1 MKYTQIPTDTFQH
14 LQLNAGILVSDFTP
28 STGAIGDGALIGATT
43 GGIQFQDSV
52 SFTDFGED
60 IDNCPKN
67 MKELKILDNH
77 EVTMSGTFVTV
88 SADTAKLLAGA
99 ADKTAGTSGAPN
111 KITPRNDL
119 KDADFDDIW
128 WIGDYSAVNE
138 DSGSGSSATTAGFI
152 AIRLINALN
161 TGGFQIQ
168 STDREK
174 GQFGFEFMGHYSM
187 SAQDTVPYEIYIK
200 EGTAS
205 A

>member
-14 LQLNAGILVSDFTP
+14 LQLNAGILVSEFTP

-43 GGIQFQDSV
+43 GGIQFQDSIDYQ
-52 SFTDFGED
+52 DFGED
-60 IDNCPKN
+60 IDNCPKG
-67 MKELKILDNH
+67 MKELKILDSH
-77 EVTMSGTFVTV
+77 TVTMSGTFVTV
-88 SADTAKLLAGA
+88 SSDTAKLLAGA
-99 ADKTAGTSGAPN
+99 ADKTAGTSGAPD

-152 AIRLINALN
+152 AIHIINALN

-174 GQFGFEFMGHYSM
+174 GQFSFEFMGHYSM
-187 SAQDTVPYEIYIK
+187 AAQDTVPYEIYIK